1 MFFER
6 YGSHHFQFRSPVQ
19 YMRQPARLNFCWFL
33 YTYDTQMRKLDSLG
47 TRRVNKEGM

>member
-1 MFFER
+1 MFFQR
-6 YGSHHFQFRSPVQ
+6 YGSHHFHYRSPVQ

>member
-6 YGSHHFQFRSPVQ
+6 YGSHHFQ
-19 YMRQPARLNFCWFL
+19 YMRQPASLNFRWFL
-33 YTYDTQMRKLDSLG
+33 YTYDTQMAKLDSLG